1 LAAPDGR
8 GDSGDAAC
16 GDRVHIEVSVR
27 EGNLS
32 EVGFLVFGC
41 PAAIAGAE
49 ELVRRV
55 RGRPLLEAAAVS
67 EAEVADAL
75 SLDAAK
81 RACSNL
87 AVDALHQ
94 ALEAAWTR
102 TGVSSAA
109 PAATRDHQA
118 VVVGMS
124 GGVDSA
130 VAALE
135 LSRRGYRVVGVTF
148 RLWTDP
154 VCARGRTCCSPET
167 IRAARDSAH
176 RLGLPHLTIDIGALF
191 RERVVEDFVR
201 EYSLARTPNPC
212 VRCNAD
218 LRFEMLA
225 AVADRL
231 GIHWIATGH
240 YARLEGTP
248 PRLQR
253 GADRAKDQSYVLAQ
267 VTPSLLERTLF
278 PIGAMNK
285 ETSRRHARE
294 AGLSVH
300 DAPESQEICF
310 IPDDDYR
317 RFLRER
323 LGERPGR
330 IVGADGTVLG
340 DHKGSYNFTVGQRKG
355 LGVASGVPLY
365 VTRLRA
371 EDGSVVVGP
380 GAMLRV
386 REVLV
391 DRLVR
396 HQAHVPTRGTVQLR
410 SSGEAI
416 PAEFRDDG
424 HRVLITPAGDARGVA
439 PGQAAVLYDG
449 ECVILAG
456 TIASTTE

>member
-1 LAAPDGR
+1 LVAPDGSGVSGSASCGDQVHVEVSLR
-8 GDSGDAAC
+8 GDTVTEA
-16 GDRVHIEVSVR
+16 
-27 EGNLS
+27 
-32 EVGFLVFGC
+32 GFLVFGC

-55 RGRPLLEAAAVS
+55 RGRPLLKAASVS
-67 EAEVADAL
+67 EAEIADAL

-81 RACSNL
+81 RGCSNL

-94 ALEAAWTR
+94 ALEDAWTR
-102 TGVSSAA
+102 TGPSTPLSA
-109 PAATRDHQA
+109 TKDHQA

-130 VAALE
+130 VAALD

-148 RLWTDP
+148 RLWADP
-154 VCARGRTCCSPET
+154 ACARGRTCCSPET
-167 IRAARDSAH
+167 IRAARESAH
-176 RLGLPHLTIDIGALF
+176 LLGLPHLTIDIGSLF

-225 AVADRL
+225 AAADRL
-231 GIHWIATGH
+231 GIHWVATGH

-248 PRLQR
+248 RRLRR

-267 VTPSLLERTLF
+267 VAPSLLERTLF
-278 PIGAMNK
+278 PLGAMNK
-285 ETSRRHARE
+285 ELSRRRARA
-294 AGLSVH
+294 AGLPVH

-323 LGERPGR
+323 LGVRPGH
-330 IVGADGTVLG
+330 IVGLDGTVLG
-340 DHKGSYNFTVGQRKG
+340 RHEGLYNFTIGQRKG
-355 LGVASGVPLY
+355 LGVPSREPLY

-380 GAMLRV
+380 GTMLRV
-386 REVLV
+386 RHVLV

-396 HQAHVPTRGTVQLR
+396 HRADTPARGTVQLR

-416 PAEFRDDG
+416 PAEFRDEG
-424 HRVLITPAGDARGVA
+424 HHVFVTLAGDARGVA
-439 PGQAAVLYDG
+439 PGQTAVLYSG
-449 ECVILAG
+449 ERVILAG
-456 TIASTTE
+456 TIASTIE

>member
-1 LAAPDGR
+1 MAAPDGC
-8 GDSGDAAC
+8 GDSGAASC
-16 GDRVHIEVSVR
+16 GDQVHIEVSLRGGV
-27 EGNLS
+27 LS
-32 EVGFLVFGC
+32 DAGFLVFGC

-55 RGRPLLEAAAVS
+55 RGRPFLQAAAVS
-67 EAEVADAL
+67 EADIAHAL

-81 RACSNL
+81 RGCSNL

-94 ALEAAWTR
+94 ALEDAWTR
-102 TGVSSAA
+102 TDPSTPLSAT
-109 PAATRDHQA
+109 PDRQA

-135 LSRRGYRVVGVTF
+135 LSHQGYRVVGATF

-167 IRAARDSAH
+167 IRAARGSAH
-176 RLGLPHLTIDIGALF
+176 RLGLPHLTIDIGPLF

-253 GADRAKDQSYVLAQ
+253 GADRVKDQSYVLAQ
-267 VTPSLLERTLF
+267 VPPSLLARTLF

-285 ETSRRHARE
+285 ETSRGRARD

-330 IVGADGTVLG
+330 IVGLDGTVLG
-340 DHKGSYNFTVGQRKG
+340 RHDGLYNFTIGQRKG
-355 LGVASGVPLY
+355 LGVASTEPLY
-365 VTRLRA
+365 VTRLRT

-380 GAMLRV
+380 GPMLRV
-386 REVLV
+386 RHVLV

-396 HQAHVPTRGTVQLR
+396 HRADLPARGMLQIR

-416 PAEFRDDG
+416 PAEFRDEG
-424 HRVLITPAGDARGVA
+424 HRVFVTLAGGARGVA

-456 TIASTTE
+456 TIASTIE